1 MKHKNNLKLLPAAK
15 RIKIEAETRKQIKE
29 RIRKCR
35 NKKKMENKESNSI
48 DCTTPY
54 SNKAT
59 LNRAVSRAKK
69 YLPSTPRRRKVVVS
83 KLAIEESLVEPKQLL
98 FQSETDE
105 TNEDSDADV
114 VEKFYEQDDISRI
127 APGKNDVMVIHTSNG
142 EKITKQKRHL
152 FTSLKEAHA
161 LFLQQHPSISL
172 GSSKFAKLRPKYVLL
187 NSKLPHNVCMC
198 KYHENFIN
206 AVNSLSK
213 VMVSVPPYTHDFP
226 NQLICDTPTQNC
238 WLKNCDQ

>member
-1 MKHKNNLKLLPAAK
+1 MS
-15 RIKIEAETRKQIKE
+15 KQ
-29 RIRKCR
+29 
-35 NKKKMENKESNSI
+35 KKVNKESNSI
-48 DCTTPY
+48 DCATPY

-98 FQSETDE
+98 FQNETDE
-105 TNEDSDADV
+105 TNEDSDAHV
-114 VEKFYEQDDISRI
+114 VEKLVEKFYEQDDISRI
-127 APGKNDVMVIHTSNG
+127 APGKKDVMVIHTSNG

-172 GSSKFAKLRPKYVLL
+172 GRSKFAKLRPKYVLL

-206 AVNSLSK
+206 SVNSLSK

-226 NQLICDTPTQNC
+226 NQLICDTPTQNAG
-238 WLKNCDQ
+238 LKTAISVTLKKLS